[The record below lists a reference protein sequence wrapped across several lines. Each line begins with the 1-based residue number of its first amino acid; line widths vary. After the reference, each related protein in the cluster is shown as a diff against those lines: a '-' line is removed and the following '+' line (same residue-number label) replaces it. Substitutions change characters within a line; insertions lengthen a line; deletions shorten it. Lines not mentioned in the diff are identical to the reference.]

1 GQRPMCRRCQ
11 TVRVECTYLLPAQK
25 RGPKFK
31 STRVTSESTQSV
43 LQPSSEAISAIF
55 LGNTSGTDGRSSI
68 RNILASTDPFS
79 KEYCRGTLNRDL
91 FDAVCAVAARFSD
104 HPAVAKS
111 PPSSNDQVYIDH
123 VKSGMV
129 QIMSEV
135 SLDTVQTLCLLAFAE
150 YCAGNTARG
159 HRLEGI
165 AGRMAPELDL
175 HRFQG
180 PGNKPFES
188 EAARIAF
195 EVKARTFAYLTVND
209 TMTSVLL
216 GLPSVFDRSMLDDPT
231 PTIDLGW
238 WIERITAWR
247 YCNITALNTQD
258 LRIDTKETSHNVGS
272 FTSTSTAAPTTGTY
286 QQLDFQEE
294 YRNLE
299 MELEQWRTSLSEEWE
314 PSRAKFAISR
324 TDKNVVSSAIY
335 YYVTVTFLNR
345 PFLLKACLSI
355 INRKKIQGELQANQ
369 ESGANEPEL
378 DMDKINKDDNGGAK
392 KQDDELQLLQA
403 CLQKYILE
411 RSMNKEH
418 QRFGTVE
425 DQLKACHRFLHTLAP
440 YWASAVDQ
448 DYLLMRLFQTTQKDD
463 TEGYTVGFDELLSFE
478 PNARS
483 DDDTNNVADTM
494 PSIPRQAGKQQAA
507 AVAGVDKNLPEHA
520 FLTTDSELGTLWGR
534 PDKMAALEKAT
545 LLALGKLSMI
555 EQQQQ
560 PGTRVYK
567 EK

>member
-1 GQRPMCRRCQ
+1 
-11 TVRVECTYLLPAQK
+11 PA
-25 RGPKFK
+25 
-31 STRVTSESTQSV
+31 T
-43 LQPSSEAISAIF
+43 F
-55 LGNTSGTDGRSSI
+55 LRQ
-68 RNILASTDPFS
+68 
-79 KEYCRGTLNRDL
+79 YCRGTLNRDL

-129 QIMSEV
+129 RIMSEV

-175 HRFQG
+175 HRLQG

-209 TMTSVLL
+209 TMTNGSI
-216 GLPSVFDRSMLDDPT
+216 GRR
-231 PTIDLGW
+231 GK
-238 WIERITAWR
+238 TAWR

-299 MELEQWRTSLSEEWE
+299 MEMEQWRTSLSEEWG

-335 YYVTVTFLNR
+335 YYVTAIFLNR
-345 PFLLKACLSI
+345 PFLLKAYLSI

-403 CLQKYILE
+403 CLQKC
-411 RSMNKEH
+411 
-418 QRFGTVE
+418 V
-425 DQLKACHRFLHTLAP
+425 
-440 YWASAVDQ
+440 
-448 DYLLMRLFQTTQKDD
+448 
-463 TEGYTVGFDELLSFE
+463 
-478 PNARS
+478 
-483 DDDTNNVADTM
+483 VAAD
-494 PSIPRQAGKQQAA
+494 
-507 AVAGVDKNLPEHA
+507 
-520 FLTTDSELGTLWGR
+520 
-534 PDKMAALEKAT
+534 
-545 LLALGKLSMI
+545 KLS
-555 EQQQQ
+555 
-560 PGTRVYK
+560 R
-567 EK
+567 